1 MWRDWVNRFVDL
13 GRRAWPALLLAAPAA
28 IYVAAGLWLAARGFT
43 DPEAEYRWLRT
54 RVAAEEWRLEY
65 LGWLYPHG
73 SYLVLL
79 PFTVA
84 SFARWPLGPAT
95 LVSAALIAAAFAWL
109 YRRLPADWSRRE
121 RLAVWGGLALS
132 PGSLWLATSGG
143 RDGLL
148 FAVLV
153 VVFVS
158 GFRMLEA
165 RNLRAV
171 FAFSVAAALSWF
183 VDERALWVV
192 GLLLVFLVAAARW
205 SPYRREAWALA
216 GVVMMP
222 TVIHLAAWAYLN
234 WLYAGDPWYFFR
246 HPLSAFRGV
255 LAGTLPQS
263 WAVQYGGPG
272 AGNALLVLA
281 ALLLAAP
288 AALLIFRLRP
298 RPAALTVA
306 LAAAAAATAANAAFF
321 VGHPLEWIGLP
332 AALSVVAL
340 SQTGP
345 GVSPRSAFALIMLG
359 WAGALAIM
367 SFHPSPGPARWQ
379 AAVRWGHRPAELALA
394 EEVARWLE
402 SSGRPTWTDEGGSGP
417 VLARMR
423 RLDRLVLTHEPEFQF
438 ALLTRR
444 LEAPQVL
451 VRRAGAQSGARGADP
466 RFEELVRSVDACF
479 EVVFARGDW
488 EVLRPAGC
496 LESGSALGQGE
507 GDVGSAGGRA
517 ALAASGADDDKLAA
531 GHLVDGG
538 RGVARSR

>member
-1 MWRDWVNRFVDL
+1 MWRDWGNRFAEL
-13 GRRAWPALLLAAPAA
+13 GRRAWPALMLAAPVAF
-28 IYVAAGLWLAARGFT
+28 YVAAGLWLAMRGFT

-54 RVAAEEWRLEY
+54 RVAAAEWRLEY

-95 LVSAALIAAAFAWL
+95 LVSAAILAAVFAWL
-109 YRRLPADWSRRE
+109 YRRLPEDWRRWE

-132 PGSLWLATSGG
+132 PGSLWMATSGG

-153 VVFVS
+153 VVFLS
-158 GFRMLEA
+158 ACKMFEA

-171 FAFSVAAALSWF
+171 FAFSIAAALSWF
-183 VDERALWVV
+183 VDERALWVA
-192 GLLLVFLVAAARW
+192 GFLLISLIAAARW
-205 SPYRREAWALA
+205 SPYRGEAWALV
-216 GVVMMP
+216 GVAMMP

-246 HPLSAFRGV
+246 HPLSAFRGA
-255 LAGTLPQS
+255 LAGSPLQS

-272 AGNALLVLA
+272 AGNALLVLV
-281 ALLLAAP
+281 ALLLVAP

-298 RPAALTVA
+298 RPAALTLA
-306 LAAAAAATAANAAFF
+306 LAAATAATAANATFF
-321 VGHPLEWIGLP
+321 VSHPLEWIGLP
-332 AALSVVAL
+332 AALAVVAL
-340 SQTGP
+340 SQARP
-345 GVSPRSAFALIMLG
+345 NASPRAAGALVMLG
-359 WAGALAIM
+359 WAGALAMM

-379 AAVRWGHRPAELALA
+379 AALRWGHRPAELEVAA
-394 EEVARWLE
+394 EVARWLE
-402 SSGRPTWTDEGGSGP
+402 SSGRPTWTDEGESGP

-444 LEAPQVL
+444 LQAPQLL
-451 VRRAGAQSGARGADP
+451 VRRAGAGSGARAADP
-466 RFEELVRSVDACF
+466 RFEELVHSLGDCLQ
-479 EVVFARGDW
+479 VVFARGQW
-488 EVLRPAGC
+488 AVLRPAGC
-496 LESGSALGQGE
+496 PESGSALGQGE
-507 GDVGSAGGRA
+507 GDVGAARGRA
-517 ALAASGADDDKLAA
+517 AFAAPRADDDKLAA
-531 GHLVDGG
+531 AHLVDGG

>member
-1 MWRDWVNRFVDL
+1 MWRDWGNRFAEL
-13 GRRAWPALLLAAPAA
+13 GRRAWPALMLAAPVAF
-28 IYVAAGLWLAARGFT
+28 YVAAGLWLAMRGFT

-54 RVAAEEWRLEY
+54 RVAAAEWRLEY

-95 LVSAALIAAAFAWL
+95 LVSAAILAAVFAWL
-109 YRRLPADWSRRE
+109 YRRLPEDWRRWE

-132 PGSLWLATSGG
+132 PGSLWMATSGG

-153 VVFVS
+153 VVFLS
-158 GFRMLEA
+158 ACKMFEA

-171 FAFSVAAALSWF
+171 FAFSIAAALSWF
-183 VDERALWVV
+183 VDERALWVA
-192 GLLLVFLVAAARW
+192 GFLLISLIAAARW
-205 SPYRREAWALA
+205 SPYRGEAWALV
-216 GVVMMP
+216 GVAMMP

-246 HPLSAFRGV
+246 HPLSAFRGA
-255 LAGTLPQS
+255 LAGSPLQS

-272 AGNALLVLA
+272 AGNALLVLV
-281 ALLLAAP
+281 ALLLVAP

-298 RPAALTVA
+298 RPAALTLA
-306 LAAAAAATAANAAFF
+306 LAAATAATAANATFF
-321 VGHPLEWIGLP
+321 VSHPLEWIGLP
-332 AALSVVAL
+332 AALAVVAL
-340 SQTGP
+340 SQARP
-345 GVSPRSAFALIMLG
+345 NASPRAAGALVMLG
-359 WAGALAIM
+359 WAGALAMM

-379 AAVRWGHRPAELALA
+379 AALRWGHRPAELEVAA
-394 EEVARWLE
+394 EVARWLE
-402 SSGRPTWTDEGGSGP
+402 SSGRPTWTDEGESGP

-444 LEAPQVL
+444 LQAPQLL
-451 VRRAGAQSGARGADP
+451 VRRAGAGSGARAADP
-466 RFEELVRSVDACF
+466 RFEELVHSLGDCLQ
-479 EVVFARGDW
+479 VVFARGEW
-488 EVLRPAGC
+488 AVLRPAGC
-496 LESGSALGQGE
+496 PESGSALGQGE
-507 GDVGSAGGRA
+507 SDVGAARGRA
-517 ALAASGADDDKLAA
+517 AFAAPRADDDKLAA
-531 GHLVDGG
+531 AHLVDGG

>member
-1 MWRDWVNRFVDL
+1 MWRDLGNRFAEL
-13 GRRAWPALLLAAPAA
+13 GRRAGPALMLAAPVAF
-28 IYVAAGLWLAARGFT
+28 YVAAGLWLATRGFT
-43 DPEAEYRWLRT
+43 DPDAEYRWLRT

-84 SFARWPLGPAT
+84 SFAGWPLGPAT
-95 LVSAALIAAAFAWL
+95 LVSAALLAAAFAWL
-109 YRRLPADWSRRE
+109 YRRLPVDWSRRE

-132 PGSLWLATSGG
+132 PGSLWMATSGG

-153 VVFVS
+153 VVFLS
-158 GFRMLEA
+158 AFKMFEA

-171 FAFSVAAALSWF
+171 FAFSLAAALSWF
-183 VDERALWVV
+183 VDERALWVA
-192 GLLLVFLVAAARW
+192 GFLLISLIAAARW
-205 SPYRREAWALA
+205 SPYRREVWALV
-216 GVVMMP
+216 GVAMMP

-246 HPLSAFRGV
+246 HPLSAFRGA
-255 LAGTLPQS
+255 LAGSLLQS

-272 AGNALLVLA
+272 AGNALLVLV
-281 ALLLAAP
+281 ALLLVAP
-288 AALLIFRLRP
+288 PALLIFRLRP
-298 RPAALTVA
+298 RAAALTLA
-306 LAAAAAATAANAAFF
+306 LAAATAATAANAAFF

-332 AALSVVAL
+332 AALAVVAL
-340 SQTGP
+340 SQARP
-345 GVSPRSAFALIMLG
+345 AASPRAAVALIILG
-359 WAGALAIM
+359 WAGALAMM

-379 AAVRWGHRPAELALA
+379 TALRWGHRPAELELA
-394 EEVARWLE
+394 TEVAQWLE
-402 SSGRPTWTDEGGSGP
+402 SSGRPTWTDEGESGP

-444 LEAPQVL
+444 LEAPQLL
-451 VRRAGAQSGARGADP
+451 VRRAGAGSGARAADP
-466 RFEELVRSVDACF
+466 RFEELVRSLDDCF
-479 EVVFARGDW
+479 KVVFARGEW

-496 LESGSALGQGE
+496 PEGGSALGQSE
-507 GDVGSAGGRA
+507 GDVGPARGRA
-517 ALAASGADDDKLAA
+517 AFAAPGADDDKLAA
-531 GHLVDGG
+531 ADLVDGR